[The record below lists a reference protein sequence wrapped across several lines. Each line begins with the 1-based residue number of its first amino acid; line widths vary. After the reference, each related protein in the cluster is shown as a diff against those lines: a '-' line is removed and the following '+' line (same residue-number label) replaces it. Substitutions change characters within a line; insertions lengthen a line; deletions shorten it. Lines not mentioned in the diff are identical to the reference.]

1 MAILTRNST
10 RGSGGRNPA
19 STTTDEADLPR
30 LVDGK
35 ERPALVLT
43 GAVKRENAGR
53 VTVAPIS
60 STIRGSTTE
69 IVVGP
74 AEGLD
79 HTSVVKCD
87 NVATVP
93 AASVR
98 REVGL
103 LASSREREL
112 RAAIVSAFDLLPV
125 EIA

>member
-1 MAILTRNST
+1 MRPIC
-10 RGSGGRNPA
+10 
-19 STTTDEADLPR
+19 
-30 LVDGK
+30 LVLVGAK

-43 GAVKRENAGR
+43 GAVKREHAGR
-53 VTVAPIS
+53 VTIAPIS

-69 IVVGP
+69 VPVGR

-79 HTSVVKCD
+79 HPSVVKCE

-93 AASVR
+93 ASSVG

-103 LASSREREL
+103 LASAREREL

-125 EIA
+125 EIR